1 MKSTKNE
8 WAARVEAW
16 KMSGVSVREYAE
28 REGLKPRSLQWWSWK
43 LRSKA
48 SAPRRTRARRV
59 GFVELQAS
67 PAAAAERESVELTF
81 PSGHV
86 LRIPIGMDEDTMM
99 SLVTT
104 VGSL

>member
-1 MKSTKNE
+1 MKATKDE

-16 KMSGVSVREYAE
+16 KKSGVSLREYAE

-43 LRSKA
+43 LRSKPNA
-48 SAPRRTRARRV
+48 RKRTRARRV
-59 GFVELQAS
+59 GFVELQA
-67 PAAAAERESVELTF
+67 PAAAAAERESFELTF

-86 LRIPIGMDEDTMM
+86 LRIPIGVDEDTMM